1 MADNINYRQL
11 LDKQFAQLQQLETII
26 DEERLTLQKNSPD
39 ALAKVTEQK
48 NTLLLDIQTL
58 DQQFSQSLAFSEQ
71 KANGELDEVLK
82 AIEQALL
89 RCKEKNQ
96 VNGHIIQQ
104 SQMAVERLK
113 TTLLQQNDKSSVTY
127 DSKGKTSGGL
137 SSLGIKA

>member
-11 LDKQFAQLQQLETII
+11 LEKQFAQLQQLEAII
-26 DEERLTLQKNSPD
+26 DEERLTLQSNSPD
-39 ALAKVTEQK
+39 ALTGITEQK
-48 NTLLLDIQTL
+48 NTLLLEIQTL
-58 DQQFSQSLAFSEQ
+58 DQEFSQSMAFSEQ
-71 KANGELDEVLK
+71 KARGELDELLSS
-82 AIEQALL
+82 IEQALL

-113 TTLLQQNDKSSVTY
+113 TTLLQQNGKSTVTY
-127 DSKGKTSGGL
+127 DKKGKASGGL

>member
-48 NTLLLDIQTL
+48 NMLLLDIQTL

>member
-1 MADNINYRQL
+1 MADNIDYRQL
-11 LDKQFAQLQQLETII
+11 LDKQFAQLQQLEVII

-39 ALAKVTEQK
+39 ALAQVTEKK
-48 NTLLLDIQTL
+48 NALLLDIQTL
-58 DQQFSQSLAFSEQ
+58 DQQFSQSLAFSKQ
-71 KANGELDEVLK
+71 KANGELDEVLE